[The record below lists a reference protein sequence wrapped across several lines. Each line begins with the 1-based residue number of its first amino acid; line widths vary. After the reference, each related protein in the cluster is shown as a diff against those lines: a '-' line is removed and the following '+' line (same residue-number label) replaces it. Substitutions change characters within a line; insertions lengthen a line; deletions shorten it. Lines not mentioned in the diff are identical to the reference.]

1 MPLRS
6 QLARD
11 RALHVLSAM
20 RHDSNLSLTGAAKLQ
35 RVKPATVLKYFPSA
49 LSKSNGKIRATKRD
63 RYSATLYL
71 PDAKGNSVAI
81 RTRSS
86 KERTEA
92 SEYLR
97 DLGRYQ
103 RGNASA
109 LARWNG
115 KTIAG
120 VELVTDGNAIKT
132 LEPVLSD
139 FSLYRVS
146 NGGIA

>member
-1 MPLRS
+1 
-6 QLARD
+6 
-11 RALHVLSAM
+11 M
-20 RHDSNLSLTGAAKLQ
+20 RHDSNLSLTAAAKLQ
-35 RVKPATVLKYFPSA
+35 RIKPATVLKYLPSA
-49 LSKSNGKIRATKRD
+49 LSKSKGRLRASKGD
-63 RYSATLYL
+63 RYSVTLYL
-71 PDAKGNSVAI
+71 PDAQGNSISI

-103 RGNASA
+103 RGNTGA
-109 LARWNG
+109 LEKWKG

-120 VELVTDGNAIKT
+120 IELLTDGIAIRT

-139 FSLYRVS
+139 FSLYRLS
-146 NGGIA
+146 NGGAV